1 MHGLLDCFLIS
12 VPNTQKP
19 TPEQE
24 EATEYLEGL
33 QLKVFQTVF
42 ASVHAAHRDITRSY
56 RLNAAAAELHR
67 RLKTEHVNAVN
78 AAIENGEVPPKS
90 TGTDLVTRV
99 AVSSISSSCRC

>member
-1 MHGLLDCFLIS
+1 MHGRLDRFLIP

-19 TPEQE
+19 SPEQEE

-90 TGTDLVTRV
+90 TPT
-99 AVSSISSSCRC
+99 